1 MKCTSSIVKSK
12 VDKTHAILN
21 YKTNNLFVYSK
32 MKIYLNIYICKTEMS
47 LILTACLTEQENVNI
62 L

>member
-1 MKCTSSIVKSK
+1 
-12 VDKTHAILN
+12 
-21 YKTNNLFVYSK
+21 

-47 LILTACLTEQENVNI
+47 LISTACLTEQENVNI

>member
-1 MKCTSSIVKSK
+1 MKCTSSIVNSK

-32 MKIYLNIYICKTEMS
+32 WKFTYIYICKTEMS
-47 LILTACLTEQENVNI
+47 LISTACLTEQENVNI